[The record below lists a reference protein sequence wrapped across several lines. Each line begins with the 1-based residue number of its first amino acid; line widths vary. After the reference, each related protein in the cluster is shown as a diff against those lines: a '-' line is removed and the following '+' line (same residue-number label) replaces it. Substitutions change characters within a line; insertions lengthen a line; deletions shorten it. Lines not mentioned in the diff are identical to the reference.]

1 MHQINQLNLLR
12 NNSETVTKEQK
23 QLKRSMIKKY
33 PKIYIDIYIYI
44 YIYIYPEERQKIIDN
59 LRLI

>member
-44 YIYIYPEERQKIIDN
+44 YPEERQKIIDN

>member
-1 MHQINQLNLLR
+1 MHRINQLNLLR

-33 PKIYIDIYIYI
+33 PKIYIYI

>member
-44 YIYIYPEERQKIIDN
+44 YIYPEERQKIIDN

>member
-33 PKIYIDIYIYI
+33 PKIYIDIYIH
-44 YIYIYPEERQKIIDN
+44 IYPEERQKIIDN

>member
-1 MHQINQLNLLR
+1 MHRINQLNLLR

-33 PKIYIDIYIYI
+33 PKIYI